1 MNSQG
6 SVKSGLITTSSSD
19 ENALATSRFQ
29 MLPMLWKMLGFSLG
43 GMRPDAVWRDV
54 DVLLVTVGAVEDGP
68 TKADAPRGATR
79 RVRMDDSFMLW
90 WGSERGWQCVQ
101 WIGSGSGGR
110 SSNAKRKGRFGVLA
124 VCLASSL

>member
-19 ENALATSRFQ
+19 ANALATSRSQ
-29 MLPMLWKMLGFSLG
+29 MPPMLWKMLGFSLG

-110 SSNAKRKGRFGVLA
+110 S
-124 VCLASSL
+124 